1 MFSFVVVHLARDMAE
16 QDGFK
21 ELSIGGRR
29 YDADAVTAPLL
40 SEEQDDF

>member
-21 ELSIGGRR
+21 GLSIGRRR
-29 YDADAVTAPLL
+29 YDLDAATAPLL
-40 SEEQDDF
+40 SGEQDDL